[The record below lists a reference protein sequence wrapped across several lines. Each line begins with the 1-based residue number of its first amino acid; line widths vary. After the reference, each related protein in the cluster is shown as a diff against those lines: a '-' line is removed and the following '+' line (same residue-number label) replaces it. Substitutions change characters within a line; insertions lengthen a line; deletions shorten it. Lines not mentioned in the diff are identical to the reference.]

1 MVRRVF
7 LAFLVLGLVACGDD
21 VMGPED
27 IAGTYTL
34 QSIDGHTL
42 PWVILQVGNTYSMKV
57 MAESITIDQNM
68 TCSRSITATLTDGGT
83 VTTVTDTDV
92 CTYTFVNGA
101 IMLTWASDGST
112 DSGSIVGSQLTLT
125 PDGDILIFRK

>member
-21 VMGPED
+21 VIGPED

-34 QSIDGHTL
+34 QSVNGQSL
-42 PWVILQVGNTYSMKV
+42 PWVILQVGDTYSMLV
-57 MAESITIDQNM
+57 TAGSITINKSM
-68 TCSRSITATLTDGGT
+68 TCSRSLTVTETDGGT
-83 VTTVTDTDV
+83 VTTTTDTEV

-101 IMLTWASDGST
+101 ITFSWGSDGDT
-112 DSGSIVGSQLTLT
+112 DSGSIVGSQLTLNT
-125 PDGDILIFRK
+125 ENEILILRK

>member
-21 VMGPED
+21 VIGPED

-34 QSIDGHTL
+34 QSVNGQSL
-42 PWVILQVGNTYSMKV
+42 PWGPGSRGGGHGGEQTLNQS
-57 MAESITIDQNM
+57 M
-68 TCSRSITATLTDGGT
+68 TCSRILTAMLTDGGT
-83 VTTVTDTDV
+83 VVTVTETDV
-92 CTYTFVNGA
+92 GTYTFVNGA
-101 IMLTWASDGST
+101 VTLTWASDGST

>member
-21 VMGPED
+21 VIGPED

-34 QSIDGHTL
+34 QSVNGQSL
-42 PWVILQVGNTYSMKV
+42 PWALEAGVEVTAGG
-57 MAESITIDQNM
+57 ITLNQSM
-68 TCSRSITATLTDGGT
+68 TCSRSLTAMLTDGGT
-83 VTTVTDTDV
+83 VATVTQTDV
-92 CTYTFVNGA
+92 GTYTFVTGA
-101 IMLTWASDGST
+101 VTLTWASDGST

-125 PDGDILIFRK
+125 PDGDVLIFRK